1 MRNTLYMLVVSCL
14 FGCTNA
20 KNETIATDNLSDNSA
35 KVATSPAQDVVLN
48 PLQKVAPV
56 PKGVNSSTEK
66 NKLYRY
72 QFNGRQFTTS
82 TEQLVKGTVVYD
94 TQMSVFGKLK
104 GSLVLVSQLPL
115 STFSPGFSID
125 NIAENT
131 YRLIPLDSRIL
142 LLDVL
147 KHLQEFGQAELEVD
161 YSPMDR
167 TPIIQRVLGISTDN
181 KKAANCGFF
190 NFG

>member
-20 KNETIATDNLSDNSA
+20 KNETVATDNLSDNSA

-48 PLQKVAPV
+48 PLQKVAPA

-82 TEQLVKGTVVYD
+82 TELLVKGTVVYD

-115 STFSPGFSID
+115 STFSSGFSID
-125 NIAENT
+125 NIADNT

-167 TPIIQRVLGISTDN
+167 TPII
-181 KKAANCGFF
+181 
-190 NFG
+190 